1 MPVYMHWVRC
11 HHTAKFEIS
20 PILLALVWR
29 RIAQVNDHKI
39 SGYIIWYT
47 KYVHRLHVAITMV
60 VNPNGQLR
68 IKILVYRHA

>member
-1 MPVYMHWVRC
+1 MYMHWVRC

-47 KYVHRLHVAITMV
+47 KYVPIACSHH
-60 VNPNGQLR
+60 NGGKPEWSTKNKN
-68 IKILVYRHA
+68 ISV